1 MESALIGMSRIEKA
15 EKVLFAA
22 GVVLLS
28 VCAFSYVLGRIQ
40 AHLAVREF
48 RNELSL
54 GDEPTLTEEQ
64 SASGVD
70 NSLWS
75 DKRIREYEASFAMH
89 FDRPVAL
96 LRIPRLRLE
105 VPVFDGTD
113 ELVLN
118 RGVGRI
124 IGTGSPGE
132 QGNIAIAGHR
142 DGFFRR
148 LKDIGTQDTVQLLT
162 RSGVQTYVVDS
173 VRIVSPDDVSVLR
186 TGESPAV
193 TLVTCY
199 PFYFIGSAPKRLVV
213 HASLRRADMGVAR
226 RSAQVSSTGTNF

>member
-1 MESALIGMSRIEKA
+1 MSRIEKA

-75 DKRIREYEASFAMH
+75 DKRIREYEASFAKH